1 MRLDDLLFKTLV
13 LLARMAI
20 VVFAVLFAWAAQM
33 GDDRALPWYIA
44 GLLMGLLLFVSFV
57 WIKADAS

>member
-33 GDDRALPWYIA
+33 GGDRSWACFFSSLSC
-44 GLLMGLLLFVSFV
+44 G
-57 WIKADAS
+57 